1 MRRSFLFLCL
11 ILSAALAAGQEIRLS
26 NRFVIDIAV
35 DAQDRVWVATE
46 EGLNCYDGILGRSFL
61 KSPDG
66 LPTNQL
72 NGVLPDREEPLLW
85 IAMQKA
91 GLACLDLRTERFTVY
106 RADGAAG
113 SLPDDDISHVEQA
126 PDGAIWVST
135 FSRGMARLDKAT
147 GRFEPYTI
155 STFEGM
161 RDVPLHTFKF
171 RGDQLIQGFW
181 AGGVSILS
189 LADHSRI
196 DLRHVDGDPRT
207 LPSDAVRA
215 LLVDSRGRMWVGTM
229 DGLALYSEAG
239 RSFTVFRHRSGDP
252 ASLPDDAVYDLAED
266 ASGQLLVATGAGLAR
281 LDIRPGSFDPDR
293 AAFEQL
299 TRPGR
304 RDRAEV
310 RALSQDRFGNLWV
323 GTYGDGL
330 HFRSGREVGA
340 GRLQTVPAGPGPH
353 EIQAL
358 AVGADGRLLA
368 GLYSGQLEAFP
379 SGAAPL
385 LPGSEEAGPILS
397 LLQDRDGT
405 WWVGD
410 GSGGLYAAGGR
421 RSGRIVL
428 ENHPQTVRALL
439 LGGARL
445 WVGTD
450 KGLYAVDPVTRK
462 VLSHWTHTD
471 GGLLPDNLIRALLM
485 DGAGRLWVGT
495 FGHGLSV
502 YGQDMAELAHYDGDT
517 GLLSDTVNHLFL
529 DHAGRV
535 WVATT
540 GGLVRFDGGPD
551 AVSATFSAADGL
563 PEENVR
569 ALSEDAAG
577 NLWMST
583 NDGIACLRPDGRTAF
598 FDHRDG
604 LPDGNYYGGA
614 VARSPQGRMWFGST
628 DGIGWIDPSILLGT
642 PVPPPVAFL
651 TPAAELSTTWRNNY
665 LRVRFCVPDHSYAGS
680 IEYAYRIPGL
690 DADWHPCGTELEF
703 HQLPYGRHTLQVRS
717 RLHNTEWSPNV
728 TAAELEVRPPFWLT
742 WWAKGFYILLT
753 LGFIAAVVLHFNRKL
768 ARKNREKLQEARLM
782 QERQASEERMV
793 FYTNITH
800 ELRTPLTLILGP
812 LEDLS
817 EDESLPVPA
826 RSRIGKVKQ
835 SAQQLLGLVNQLLEF
850 RKTET
855 HNRRLSVRYG
865 DLSQFVTEVGEQF
878 RGLASNRA
886 VEIVLAVEPDVRL
899 QFDAEAITIILNNL
913 LSNAQKYTPS
923 GKIVLSLQ
931 REGDRV
937 AVAVSDTGCGISAAD
952 QEHLFD
958 RYFQVKGPHQASGSG
973 IGLALVKNLCELH
986 HIGLSVSSELG
997 QGSEFRLLFDPAED
1011 YPEAIHQDPEVP
1023 AVQEEENPEETSGA
1037 SGKVRILVV
1046 EDNPEILEYIRE
1058 SLEPEYTVLLASQGR
1073 EGLKT
1078 AIREIPD
1085 IIVSDIMMPVM
1096 DGLDMCKAIRQ
1107 DVRTSH
1113 IPVILLTAKGTDED
1127 RVEGYDVGADS
1138 YLVKPFRRAL
1148 LLSRIRNLLDRR
1160 QVSMTE
1166 VSRSGSAP
1174 DLSPVDNE
1182 FLTRYTQFV
1191 EEHLG
1196 DEHIDIASLAG
1207 QFAMSQSTLYR
1218 KVKAV
1223 SGLSPNELIRNIRLN
1238 RAAELLRRQD
1248 LTIQEIAW
1256 QTGFGSPV
1264 YFRTC
1269 FKERYGM
1276 TPSEYREQK

>member
-1 MRRSFLFLCL
+1 MRRSFLSLCL

-46 EGLNCYDGILGRSFL
+46 EGLNCYDGISGRSFL

-189 LADHSRI
+189 LTDHSRV
-196 DLRHVDGDPRT
+196 DLRHDPSDPAS
-207 LPSDAVRA
+207 LPSDEVRS
-215 LLVDSRGRMWVGTM
+215 LLVDSRGRIWVGTTA
-229 DGLALYSEAG
+229 GLALYSDAG
-239 RSFTVFRHRSGDP
+239 RRFTLFRHRSADP
-252 ASLPDDAVYDLAED
+252 TSLPDDIVYDLVED
-266 ASGQLLVATGAGLAR
+266 SSGQLLLATGAGLAR

-323 GTYGDGL
+323 GTYGEGL
-330 HFRSGREVGA
+330 HFRDGKEVGA
-340 GRLQTVPAGPGPH
+340 GRVQMLPSGPGPR

-358 AVGADGRLLA
+358 CVSADGRLAA
-368 GLYSGQLEAFP
+368 GLR
-379 SGAAPL
+379 SGAVEM
-385 LPGSEEAGPILS
+385 LPAGPSPMLSGTEEAGAVMS
-397 LLQDRDGT
+397 LLQDSDGT
-405 WWVGD
+405 WWIGTAT
-410 GSGGLYAAGGR
+410 GGLFR
-421 RSGRIVL
+421 SSGRSCRRLPL
-428 ENHPQTVRALL
+428 EDDPQFIRDLL
-439 LGGARL
+439 EDGPLL
-445 WVGTD
+445 WVASD
-450 KGLYAVDPVTRK
+450 QGLYAVDRSTGRMRG
-462 VLSHWTHTD
+462 HWD
-471 GGLLPDNLIRALLM
+471 YRSGALPDNLVRALLK

-495 FGHGLSV
+495 YGHGLSV
-502 YGQDMAELAHYDGDT
+502 YDSRMEELAHHDSDT
-517 GLLSDTVNHLFL
+517 GLSSDMVNDLFL
-529 DHAGRV
+529 DRSGRV
-535 WVATT
+535 WAATA
-540 GGLVRFDGGPD
+540 GGLVRFDGAPE
-551 AVSATFSAADGL
+551 AVSASVSAADGL
-563 PEENVR
+563 PEDNVR
-569 ALSEDAAG
+569 ALAEDAAG
-577 NLWMST
+577 NIWMST
-583 NDGIACLRPDGRTAF
+583 NDGIACLRPDGRTEF
-598 FDHRDG
+598 FDNRDG
-604 LPDGNYYGGA
+604 LPDGNYYSGA
-614 VARSPQGRMWFGST
+614 VACTSQGRIWFGST
-628 DGIGWIDPSILLGT
+628 DGVGWVDPAVLLSS
-642 PVPPPVAFL
+642 PVPPPVVFL
-651 TPAAELSTTWRNNY
+651 TPTAELVTTYRNNY
-665 LRVRFCVPDHSYAGS
+665 LHVRFCVPDHSFARRV
-680 IEYAYRIPGL
+680 EYAYRMPEL
-690 DADWHPCGTELEF
+690 DPDWHPCGTELEF

-899 QFDAEAITIILNNL
+899 QFDPEAVTIMLNNL

-1160 QVSMTE
+1160 RHIMTE
-1166 VSRSGSAP
+1166 VTESGSASG
-1174 DLSPVDNE
+1174 LSPVDNE
-1182 FLTRYTQFV
+1182 FLKRYTQFV
-1191 EEHLG
+1191 EERLG
-1196 DEHIDIASLAG
+1196 EERIDIASLAG

-1223 SGLSPNELIRNIRLN
+1223 SGLSPNELIRNIRLTK
-1238 RAAELLRRQD
+1238 AAELLRSSD
-1248 LTIQEIAW
+1248 LTVSEIGW

-1269 FKERYGM
+1269 FKERFGV